1 MKFWSSSEIM
11 GKFTNN
17 LLSFL
22 KVYSRDESTNKTVA
36 RQLDLQKRYEEFLKD
51 TDNVKYAYC
60 VINKSHKIPSKAL
73 RVSTN
78 LFGEF
83 KKLGPAPIF
92 YITTE

>member
-1 MKFWSSSEIM
+1 M
-11 GKFTNN
+11 GKFKND
-17 LLSFL
+17 LISFL